1 VSGVDTSQNKITG
14 NWRAIVRDNLDPY
27 KSGRVKIDII
37 PLGLK
42 NMWAEPACQVGGS
55 DVHGSY
61 IIPRVGDKV
70 FVFFDGNNINH
81 PIYFA
86 TSPSQKDI
94 PKAFS
99 GEVDPV
105 IKTRNSS
112 VMVTPKFSEPTTN
125 ASVEY
130 PYGQGVK
137 FPGGVLLIVD
147 ESSGKSKVAM
157 YHPIGSYEEFAGDG
171 THVVRVAKDDYE
183 IIIGKKFMYVG
194 GSMTD
199 MIMGNVDTTVMGNV
213 TENIVGSMT
222 DMIMGNVDTTVM
234 GNVTE
239 NIVGNQS
246 TTVVGALNIL
256 AATYSI
262 ASAFGYQK
270 SDKTKSITV
279 MTTPVET
286 TSLVSL
292 SFMAPIITFTADIFT
307 FVAREV
313 LNFVAPIVNITG
325 DLVTIGSG
333 PVKAQAP
340 ILTAL
345 TAFCPWCGGK
355 VGPGL
360 PTVTA
365 G

>member
-1 VSGVDTSQNKITG
+1 MSGVDTSQNKITG

-137 FPGGVLLIVD
+137 FPGGVLIIVD
-147 ESSGKSKVAM
+147 ESGGESKVAM

-171 THVVRVAKDDYE
+171 THIVRVAEDDYE

-199 MIMGNVDTTVMGNV
+199 MILGNVDTTVMGNV
-213 TENIVGSMT
+213 TENIA
-222 DMIMGNVDTTVM
+222 
-234 GNVTE
+234 
-239 NIVGNQS
+239 GNQS
-246 TTVVGALNIL
+246 TIVVGALNIL

-286 TSLVSL
+286 SSLVSL
-292 SFMAPIITFTADIFT
+292 SYMAPIITFTADIFT

-313 LNFVAPIVNITG
+313 LNFVAPIINIKG
-325 DLVTIGSG
+325 NLVRIGAG
-333 PVKAQAP
+333 TAP
-340 ILTAL
+340 ILTVK
-345 TAFCPWCGGK
+345 TAFCSWCGRPI
-355 VGPGL
+355 GPGL
-360 PTVTA
+360 PTVLA